1 MPRQNISSGS
11 PWEPVVGYS
20 RAVRIG
26 NIVRVAGTT
35 ATDEAGQ
42 VIGPGDS
49 YTQARAIFEK
59 IGRALGEAGA
69 SFEDVIATRMYVTDI
84 TRWEDIARAHSEVF
98 HSIRPAATMVQ
109 VQALI
114 SPGLL
119 VEIEVEAVLDYEG

>member
-26 NIVRVAGTT
+26 SIVRVAGTT

-42 VIGPGDS
+42 VIGPGDP
-49 YTQARAIFEK
+49 YVQTRAIFEK
-59 IGRALGEAGA
+59 VGRALAEAGA
-69 SFEDVIATRMYVTDI
+69 SFSDVIATRMFVTDI
-84 TRWEDIARAHSEVF
+84 SRWEEIARAHNEVF
-98 HSIRPAATMVQ
+98 HDIRPAATMVQ

-114 SPGLL
+114 SPELM
-119 VEIEVEAVLDYEG
+119 VEIEVEAVLDRE

>member
-35 ATDEAGQ
+35 ATDETGQ
-42 VIGPGDS
+42 VIGPGDP
-49 YTQARAIFEK
+49 YVQTQAIFEK
-59 IGRALGEAGA
+59 IGRALAEAGA
-69 SFEDVIATRMYVTDI
+69 SFKDVIATRMYVTDI
-84 TRWEDIARAHSEVF
+84 TQWEDIARAHHDVF
-98 HSIRPAATMVQ
+98 HAIRPAATMVQ

-119 VEIEVEAVLDYEG
+119 VEIEVEAVLDE